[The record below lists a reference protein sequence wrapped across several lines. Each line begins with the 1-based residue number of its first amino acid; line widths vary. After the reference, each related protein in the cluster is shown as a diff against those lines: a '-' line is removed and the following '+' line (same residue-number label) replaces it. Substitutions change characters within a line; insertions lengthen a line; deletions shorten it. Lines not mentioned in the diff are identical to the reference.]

1 MIGNRFDN
9 YRARVEDSHEEL
21 REHLKE
27 LQNKFKIQMREAFDN
42 FKSSMELEQTKRM
55 RQIGDFVA
63 TQQRLLGQINFNEKN
78 YQIFQ
83 KTSEQICF

>member
-9 YRARVEDSHEEL
+9 YRARVEDSQEEL